1 MAGKVVTQ
9 LIIDGVNR
17 TKALFNDVNK
27 DLDLTNKALA
37 KTGSLLAGAFTVG
50 ALAAGVKAV
59 ANTADAYN
67 AMNARL
73 RLATGSQEEFNKA
86 MQELQRIAYATGQPI
101 ESLVTLYGRISRPL
115 KEAGRTQDDI
125 LKVTEAVSNAFRV
138 SGASAEEAENGVI
151 QFGQAL
157 GAGALRGD
165 EFNSVAE
172 QAPRLMQALADGIGV
187 PVSALKS
194 LAAEGRLTADVVT
207 EALIGQLP
215 KLTEELSAF
224 GDSVS
229 KEWTAIEDVIQRGI
243 GQANTGPLIESLK
256 ELREELAKPETQ
268 NNLTTLASALV
279 RLAAAA
285 AKGGSLFA
293 GFGDDL
299 GYLAARL
306 TGNHSEF
313 DRIEKEIQKLEA
325 ADNGFGVLDLL
336 YTDEQIKEKLAAFK
350 AYREQLI
357 TEMTGMTA
365 EARKAA
371 EDAANQVQTIEEAR
385 RSASLASERSYID
398 SIRQLRDDRVKA
410 IEKSA
415 KKEQAAETAALAAVE
430 KARQGRLDIEK
441 RYADAIAQLQSGVG
455 GEASYGSAMTLKQ
468 SASAALSRGDTA
480 TAQKQVQK
488 ALEMLLQLQQAGENT
503 YGFTGFAKQ
512 LQAIELAAND
522 LEKSKADAKL
532 DEIQLKIKDLAEA
545 SSALQNIQVSFSL
558 SPEEIEKI
566 KTQLQ
571 ELSGTPVLIPVRLVP
586 TGEMNAVSGV
596 QGSVSFPTL
605 QGYATGTNSAAPG
618 VAWVGERGPEL
629 VGFGGGEKVLTAM
642 ASRNLA
648 TRLQGLAMPDLL
660 SSGAAAAAGQS
671 GGPMP
676 DLGRLELGL
685 GGETVNLYGD
695 QASLD
700 QLLRIQALKFG
711 GTKRGG
717 KRG

>member
-9 LIIDGVNR
+9 LIIDGVNK
-17 TKALFNDVNK
+17 TKAMFNDVNK
-27 DLDLTNKALA
+27 DLDLTNKALS

-101 ESLVTLYGRISRPL
+101 EALVSLYGRISRPL
-115 KEAGRTQDDI
+115 REAGRTQEDI

-138 SGASAEEAENGVI
+138 SGASAEEAENGVT

-194 LAAEGRLTADVVT
+194 LAAEGKLTADVVT

-215 KLTEELSAF
+215 KLTEELNAF
-224 GDSVS
+224 GDSVG
-229 KEWTAIEDVIQRGI
+229 KEWTAIEDVISRGI
-243 GQANTGPLIESLK
+243 GQANTGPLIDSLK
-256 ELREELAKPETQ
+256 ELKKTLQEPEIQ
-268 NNLTTLASALV
+268 SNLTTLASALV
-279 RLAAAA
+279 KLAAAA
-285 AKGGSLFA
+285 AEGGSLFA

-299 GYLAARL
+299 GYLAARVA
-306 TGNHSEF
+306 GNVDELS
-313 DRIEKEIQKLEA
+313 RVEKEIQKLDA
-325 ADNGFGVLDLL
+325 ADKGVGMLDLL
-336 YTDEQIKEKLAAFK
+336 YSDEQIKQKLEVFK
-350 AYREQLI
+350 AYREQLL
-357 TEMTGMTA
+357 TQMTGLTT

-371 EDAANQVQTIEEAR
+371 EDGAQQVQAIEEAR
-385 RSASLASERSYID
+385 RSASLAAERSYID
-398 SIRQLRDDRVKA
+398 TIRQLRDDRVKA
-410 IEKSA
+410 VEVAA
-415 KKEQAAETAALAAVE
+415 KKEQAAEAKALAAVE
-430 KARQGRLDIEK
+430 KTRQDRVAIEK
-441 RYADAIAQLQSGVG
+441 RYADAIAQLQAGAG
-455 GEASYGSAMTLKQ
+455 GDASYGSAMALKQ
-468 SASAALSRGDTA
+468 AANSALSRGDTA
-480 TAQKQVQK
+480 TAQKQAQQ

-522 LEKSKADAKL
+522 LEKSKADTKL
-532 DEIQLKIKDLAEA
+532 EEIQTKIKDLAET
-545 SSALQNIQVSFSL
+545 SSALQNIQVSFNL
-558 SPEEIEKI
+558 SPEEVEKI
-566 KTQLQ
+566 KTMLQ
-571 ELSGTPVLIPVRLVP
+571 ELSGTTVLIPVQLVP

-596 QGSVSFPTL
+596 QPQVSFPTVP
-605 QGYATGTNSAAPG
+605 GYATGTSSAAPG

-629 VGFGGGEKVLTAM
+629 VGFNGGEKVLTAM
-642 ASRNLA
+642 ASGNLA
-648 TRLQGLAMPDLL
+648 ARMQGLSLPDSI
-660 SSGAAAAAGQS
+660 SSSAAAAVGQAG
-671 GGPMP
+671 GRMP

-685 GGETVNLYGD
+685 AGESVTLYGT
-695 QASLD
+695 QQSLD
-700 QLLRIQALKFG
+700 DLIRIQRIKRG
-711 GTKRGG
+711 GTKR
-717 KRG
+717 